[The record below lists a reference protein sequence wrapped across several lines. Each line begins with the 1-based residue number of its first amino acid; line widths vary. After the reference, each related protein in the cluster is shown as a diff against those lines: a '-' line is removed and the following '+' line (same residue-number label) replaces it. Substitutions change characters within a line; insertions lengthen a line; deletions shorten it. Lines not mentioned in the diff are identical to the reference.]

1 MKKKSESILPSC
13 ALCIHAKL
21 TRNECLSQRPPALLS
36 LNSDGMDG
44 EMQFFCPYH
53 KNVDPGFSC
62 RRFSFDPLKYRPRQ
76 APKIGSLD
84 KDALLLD

>member
-21 TRNECLSQRPPALLS
+21 ARNEGSSQEPPALLS

-44 EMQFFCPYH
+44 ETTILCQYH
-53 KNVDPGFSC
+53 KKADPGFSC
-62 RRFSFDPLKYRPRQ
+62 RRFAFDPLKYRPRQ

-84 KDALLLD
+84 EDALLLD

>member
-1 MKKKSESILPSC
+1 MKKKSESIAPSC

-21 TRNECLSQRPPALLS
+21 IQHEDLSTTPPALLS
-36 LNSDGMDG
+36 LNSNGMDG
-44 EMQFFCPYH
+44 ETRILCPYH

-84 KDALLLD
+84 EDALLLD